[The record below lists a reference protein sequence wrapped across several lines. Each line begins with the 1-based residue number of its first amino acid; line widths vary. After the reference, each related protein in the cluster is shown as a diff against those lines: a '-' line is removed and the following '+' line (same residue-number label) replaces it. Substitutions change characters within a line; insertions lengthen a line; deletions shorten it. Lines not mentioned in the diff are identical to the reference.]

1 MGQRWTELLTVTA
14 QALGK
19 PVNNPVHTP
28 WINGGNR
35 FHQMKNRAQGPV
47 LENAVKEQ
55 ITAEQITSES
65 C

>member
-1 MGQRWTELLTVTA
+1 MPA